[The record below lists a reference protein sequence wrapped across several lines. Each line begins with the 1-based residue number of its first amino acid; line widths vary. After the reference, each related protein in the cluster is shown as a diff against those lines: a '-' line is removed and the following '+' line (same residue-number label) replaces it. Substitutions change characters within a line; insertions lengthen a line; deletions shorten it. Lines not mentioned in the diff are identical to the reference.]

1 MFFYFILTLSIV
13 FLVLIIRSIIVV
25 RQQECVV
32 VERLGKFHTIF
43 QSGLNI
49 FVPFIDRPRQILWSR
64 SGVITYVDRID
75 LREVIIDIPEQ
86 KVITKDNVG
95 IMVDAIIYVQIV
107 DVRSAVYEIQAL
119 PISIAQLTQTTL
131 RSLIGEMDLDHTL
144 SGRELINQRLH
155 TVLHEAAD
163 KWGLKIT
170 RVELKNV
177 IPPPE
182 VQMAMEKQ
190 MQAERERRANVLTA
204 EGSKQSQILNAEG
217 DKRSRIERSEGEKQ
231 EKINQALGDKEATIA
246 RAIGQAQAIEAV
258 AEAQA
263 KSIEFIKEAFGK
275 PEIAANYLVAM
286 EYLKK
291 FGEMSQKNTDKVFI
305 PYEATGVLSS
315 LGAVG
320 DLMKKSLSE
329 KH

>member
-1 MFFYFILTLSIV
+1 MFFYFLVSLAIV
-13 FLVLIIRSIIVV
+13 ISVLIVRSIIIV

-43 QSGLNI
+43 QSGLHI

-64 SGVITYVDRID
+64 AGVITYVDRID
-75 LREVIIDIPEQ
+75 LREAIIDIPEQ

-107 DVRSAVYEIQAL
+107 DVHSAVYEIQAL

-155 TVLHEAAD
+155 SVLHEAAD
-163 KWGLKIT
+163 KWGLKVT

-231 EKINQALGDKEATIA
+231 EKINQALGDKEATIE
-246 RAIGQAQAIEAV
+246 RALGQAQAIESV
-258 AEAQA
+258 AKAQA
-263 KSIEFIKEAFGK
+263 KSIEYIQSAFGS
-275 PEIAANYLVAM
+275 PDVAANYLIAM
-286 EYLKK
+286 EYLKR
-291 FGEMSQKNTDKVFI
+291 FGEMTQKQTDKVFI

-315 LGAVG
+315 LGTIG
-320 DLMKKSLSE
+320 DLLKKS
-329 KH
+329 

>member
-1 MFFYFILTLSIV
+1 MFLYFISVLVITV
-13 FLVLIIRSIIVV
+13 CVLIVRSIIIV

-43 QSGLNI
+43 QSGLHVFI
-49 FVPFIDRPRQILWSR
+49 PFIDKPRQILWSR
-64 SGVITYVDRID
+64 AGVITYVDRID
-75 LREVIIDIPEQ
+75 LREAIIDIPEQ

-95 IMVDAIIYVQIV
+95 IMVDAIIYVQII

-155 TVLHEAAD
+155 SVLHEAAD
-163 KWGLKIT
+163 KWGLKVT

-190 MQAERERRANVLTA
+190 MQAERERRANVLAA

-231 EKINQALGDKEATIA
+231 EKINQALGDKEATIE
-246 RAIGQAQAIEAV
+246 RALGQAQAIESV
-258 AEAQA
+258 AKAQA
-263 KSIEFIKEAFGK
+263 KSIEYIQSAFGS
-275 PEIAANYLVAM
+275 PDVAANYLIAM
-286 EYLKK
+286 EYLKR
-291 FGEMSQKNTDKVFI
+291 FGEMTQKQTDKVFI

-315 LGAVG
+315 LGTIG
-320 DLMKKSLSE
+320 DLLKKS
-329 KH
+329 

>member
-1 MFFYFILTLSIV
+1 MLFYVSSVLLVIVVILL
-13 FLVLIIRSIIVV
+13 LKSIIVV

-43 QSGLNI
+43 NSGLHVFI
-49 FVPFIDRPRQILWSR
+49 PFIDRARSVLWSR
-64 SGVITYVDRID
+64 NSMITQVDRID

-95 IMVDAIIYVQIV
+95 IMVDALIYVQIL
-107 DVRSAVYEIQAL
+107 DVKCAVYEIQAL
-119 PISIAQLTQTTL
+119 PIAIAQLTQTTL
-131 RSLIGEMDLDHTL
+131 RSLIGEMDLDETL
-144 SGRELINQRLH
+144 SGRELINSRLH
-155 TVLHEAAD
+155 AVLHEVAN
-163 KWGLKIT
+163 KWGLNVT

-177 IPPPE
+177 LPPRE

-190 MQAERERRANVLTA
+190 MQAERERRASVLSA
-204 EGSKQSQILNAEG
+204 EGAKQSHILNAEG

-231 EKINQALGDKEATIA
+231 EKINQALGDQEALIS
-246 RAIGQAQAIEAV
+246 RALGQAKAIESV

-263 KSIEFIKEAFGK
+263 KSIEYIQGAFK
-275 PEIAANYLVAM
+275 SPEVAANYLIAM
-286 EYLKK
+286 EYLKH
-291 FGEMSQKNTDKVFI
+291 FGEMTQKNTDKVFI

-320 DLMKKSLSE
+320 DLMKKSLQ
-329 KH
+329 K